1 MSFVH
6 ATDSFAQKVE
16 ISIDAQNQTVEK
28 VLKEIEK
35 QSGFGFFFNNKHVN
49 LKRVVSVSVDKSNIF
64 KVLDKIFEGSSRA
77 YAKFI
82 LNRYGIVH
90 FYQCFTGTE
99 PRYAVP
105 DGCVDM
111 VFCCDPKQPYA
122 EICGTVLAPQ
132 AVLLH
137 SDTCYFGVRFL
148 PGYNPVLG
156 SSEIMSQ
163 LVNHQI
169 PLDELI
175 QDRRM
180 LEGICGTTDFRKQI
194 RAFMRSYMN
203 IYRRACPME
212 HSNLLVLH
220 SFNLLIRSA
229 GSISIEQ
236 LAEDTGY
243 TARYID
249 RCFRN
254 ETGLSPKQLAKIVR
268 FQAAVSALNQN
279 QHKGR
284 SLTEIAADL
293 GYFDQ
298 SHFVHD
304 FKAYTGLTPKKYQKL
319 LLHDSFEEKLRIV
332 Q

>member
-1 MSFVH
+1 MEQQIYMTPRQPFFV
-6 ATDSFAQKVE
+6 T
-16 ISIDAQNQTVEK
+16 
-28 VLKEIEK
+28 
-35 QSGFGFFFNNKHVN
+35 
-49 LKRVVSVSVDKSNIF
+49 
-64 KVLDKIFEGSSRA
+64 SSRA

-132 AVLLH
+132 AVLMH

-279 QHKGR
+279 QHKER